1 MEENKKCEVQFKYKY
16 NGSKYDDVGVVGNL
30 KELNNWDSNNPVN
43 LPYSEKDGLYIS
55 DKIPFPHNI
64 NIEYKYVFFRNNEHI
79 WENLPYNMN
88 RKVEIK
94 NEQSLTFVDT
104 EGDPNTNIE
113 KPKIVKKV
121 KKTGKSKTKT
131 SEPSSAKKKHALT
144 EPQSEVPK
152 KENINKGKSKEKKLV
167 KEIKDFKMED
177 EKDEE
182 VVEKPKKKVKKKGKK
197 KKSKIKKMKK
207 FKNWKRRNY
216 KK

>member
-30 KELNNWDSNNPVN
+30 KELKNWDSSNPVN
-43 LPYSEKDGLYIS
+43 LPYSEKDGLFIS

-121 KKTGKSKTKT
+121 KKAGKSKTKA
-131 SEPSSAKKKHALT
+131 SESSSGKKKHAVT

-152 KENINKGKSKEKKLV
+152 IENKNKGKSKEKKLV
-167 KEIKDFKMED
+167 KEIKDFKLED

-182 VVEKPKKKVKKKGKK
+182 VVEKPKKKVRKKGKK
-197 KKSKIKKMKK
+197 KKSKMKENEEIKK
-207 FKNWKRRNY
+207 
-216 KK
+216 